1 MISKVK
7 TVSLSR
13 LDRQLLSSFKGRYA
27 RGASGRGWRNK
38 GLYKRRSEI
47 DSLAPFQRLE
57 QELDSKGLFDVR
69 CEKKTWR
76 DLDGERRVF
85 TLARAATTDMWPMGT
100 HYWVRDNALIGARFL
115 ISEDHSHRRLGK
127 ELLLSALT
135 FMSSVSQL
143 KRMEAVVRS
152 KSARFVKDAANWPYI
167 FAGVKTN
174 LAAQEKEGWAHK
186 QDAWQILAWYV
197 LEGVER
203 GHINRYDLTIKHR
216 TFFSLIVPFLIKV
229 SFWRCEN
236 SGSWEEL
243 VAARSS
249 VRAWEHRLLVRLGE
263 VSQNRG
269 FAFIDDGFTRYKAS
283 LPAAYKKRSLLEAIK
298 VAERRVT
305 KEMLQDLPYESP
317 SYKRG
322 DPRRREAD
330 AALIYLL
337 QIDYPRFFAA
347 RIGRSA
353 QWAETLEGLILRTVS
368 TLDDKVTGG
377 IARYGN
383 DSYQRQGFFRY
394 RTVAKLQELYG
405 SPSGDASSH
414 FVGRDKVVPRGRKA
428 AWTHFVWQ
436 LAAWAG
442 RRYLVT
448 GDLKDKARHDRFF
461 CRGMSL
467 ITGDKETSIDWD
479 ASGKARILSIPP
491 FRMPECYISDK
502 LPGGDVAIFPSPHTP
517 LNWAVGEMFDAFQ
530 IRRQVLAH
538 VTDVPVRT

>member
-1 MISKVK
+1 MTPKVK
-7 TVSLSR
+7 TASLSR
-13 LDRQLLSSFKGRYA
+13 LDRELLSSFKDRYA
-27 RGASGRGWRNK
+27 RVASSRGWRNK
-38 GLYKRRSEI
+38 ELYKRRSEI
-47 DSLAPFQRLE
+47 DSLAQFQRLE
-57 QELDSKGLFDVR
+57 RELESKGLFDVR
-69 CEKKTWR
+69 CEKRTWR

-115 ISEDHSHRRLGK
+115 LSENHNHRRLGK

-152 KSARFVKDAANWPYI
+152 KSAGFVKDAANWPYI

-174 LAAQEKEGWAHK
+174 LAAHEKEEWAHK

-197 LEGVER
+197 LEGIER
-203 GHINRYDLTIKHR
+203 GLITRHDLTAKHR
-216 TFFSLIVPFLIKV
+216 NFLSLIVPFLIKV

-249 VRAWEHRLLVRLGE
+249 VRAWEHRLIVRLGE
-263 VSQNRG
+263 FSQNRG
-269 FAFIDDGFTRYKAS
+269 FAFIDDGFTRHRAYLAGT
-283 LPAAYKKRSLLEAIK
+283 YKKRSLLEAIK
-298 VAERRVT
+298 VAERSVA

-317 SYKRG
+317 SYKRS
-322 DPRRREAD
+322 DPRRRQGD

-337 QIDYPRFFAA
+337 QIDYPRFLAA
-347 RIGRSA
+347 RVGRSA
-353 QWAETLEGLILRTVS
+353 QWAEALEGLIFKTVS
-368 TLDDKVTGG
+368 KLDDKVTGG

-394 RTVAKLQELYG
+394 LTVAKLQKLYG
-405 SPSGDASSH
+405 APSGDASSH

-442 RRYLVT
+442 RRYLRT
-448 GDLKDKARHDRFF
+448 GDLKDKAMHDRFF
-461 CRGMSL
+461 RRGMSL
-467 ITGDKETSIDWD
+467 ITGDRETSIDWD
-479 ASGKARILSIPP
+479 ASGKARILSIHPY
-491 FRMPECYISDK
+491 RMPECYISDK

-530 IRRQVLAH
+530 IRRQVLASP
-538 VTDVPVRT
+538 T

>member
-1 MISKVK
+1 MIPKVK
-7 TVSLSR
+7 TASLSR
-13 LDRQLLSSFKGRYA
+13 LDRELISSFKDRYA
-27 RGASGRGWRNK
+27 RVASSRGWRNK

-47 DSLAPFQRLE
+47 DSLAQFQRLE
-57 QELDSKGLFDVR
+57 RELESKGLFDVR
-69 CEKKTWR
+69 CEKRTWR

-115 ISEDHSHRRLGK
+115 LSENHNHRRLGK

-143 KRMEAVVRS
+143 KRMEAVVLS
-152 KSARFVKDAANWPYI
+152 KSAGFLKDAANWPYI

-174 LAAQEKEGWAHK
+174 LAAHEKEEWAHK

-197 LEGVER
+197 LEGIER
-203 GHINRYDLTIKHR
+203 GLITRHDLTAKHR
-216 TFFSLIVPFLIKV
+216 NFLSLIVPFLIKV

-249 VRAWEHRLLVRLGE
+249 VRAWEHRLIVRLGE
-263 VSQNRG
+263 FSQNRG
-269 FAFIDDGFTRYKAS
+269 FAFIDDGFTRHRNS
-283 LPAAYKKRSLLEAIK
+283 LAGTYKKRSLLEAIK
-298 VAERRVT
+298 VAERSVA

-317 SYKRG
+317 SYKRS
-322 DPRRREAD
+322 DPRRRQAD

-337 QIDYPRFFAA
+337 QIDYPRFLAA
-347 RIGRSA
+347 RVGRSA
-353 QWAETLEGLILRTVS
+353 QWAEALEGLIFKTVS
-368 TLDDKVTGG
+368 KLDDKVTGG

-394 RTVAKLQELYG
+394 LTVAKLQKLYG
-405 SPSGDASSH
+405 APSGDASSH

-442 RRYLVT
+442 RRYLRT
-448 GDLKDKARHDRFF
+448 GDLKDKAMHDRFF
-461 CRGMSL
+461 RRGMSL
-467 ITGDKETSIDWD
+467 ITGDRETSIDWD
-479 ASGKARILSIPP
+479 ASGKARILSIHPY
-491 FRMPECYISDK
+491 RMPECYISDK

-530 IRRQVLAH
+530 IRRQVLASP
-538 VTDVPVRT
+538 T

>member
-1 MISKVK
+1 MIPKVK
-7 TVSLSR
+7 TASLSR
-13 LDRQLLSSFKGRYA
+13 LDRELISSFKDRYA
-27 RGASGRGWRNK
+27 RVASSRGWRNK
-38 GLYKRRSEI
+38 ELYKRRSEI
-47 DSLAPFQRLE
+47 DSLAQFQRLE
-57 QELDSKGLFDVR
+57 RELESKGLFDVR
-69 CEKKTWR
+69 CEKRTWR

-115 ISEDHSHRRLGK
+115 LSENHNHRRLGK

-152 KSARFVKDAANWPYI
+152 KSAGFVKDAANWPYI

-174 LAAQEKEGWAHK
+174 LAAHEKEEWAHK

-197 LEGVER
+197 LEGIER
-203 GHINRYDLTIKHR
+203 GLITRHDLTAKHR
-216 TFFSLIVPFLIKV
+216 NFLSLIVPFLIKV

-249 VRAWEHRLLVRLGE
+249 VRAWEHRLIVRLGE
-263 VSQNRG
+263 FSQNRG
-269 FAFIDDGFTRYKAS
+269 FAFIDDGFTRHRNS
-283 LPAAYKKRSLLEAIK
+283 LAGTYKKRSLLEAIK
-298 VAERRVT
+298 VAERSVA

-317 SYKRG
+317 SYKRS
-322 DPRRREAD
+322 DPRRRQAD

-337 QIDYPRFFAA
+337 QIDYPRFLAA
-347 RIGRSA
+347 RVGRSA
-353 QWAETLEGLILRTVS
+353 QWAEALEGLIFKTVS
-368 TLDDKVTGG
+368 KLDDKVTGG

-394 RTVAKLQELYG
+394 LTVAKLQKLYG
-405 SPSGDASSH
+405 APSGDASSH

-442 RRYLVT
+442 RRYLRT
-448 GDLKDKARHDRFF
+448 GDLKDKAMHDRFF
-461 CRGMSL
+461 RRGMSL
-467 ITGDKETSIDWD
+467 ITGDRETSIDWD
-479 ASGKARILSIPP
+479 ASGKARILSIHPY
-491 FRMPECYISDK
+491 RMPECYISDK

-530 IRRQVLAH
+530 IRRQVLASP
-538 VTDVPVRT
+538 T

>member
-1 MISKVK
+1 MTPKVK
-7 TVSLSR
+7 TASLSR
-13 LDRQLLSSFKGRYA
+13 LDRELLSSFKDRYA
-27 RGASGRGWRNK
+27 RVASSRGWRNK
-38 GLYKRRSEI
+38 ELYKRRSEI
-47 DSLAPFQRLE
+47 DSLAQFQRLE
-57 QELDSKGLFDVR
+57 RELESKGLFDVR
-69 CEKKTWR
+69 CEKRTWR

-85 TLARAATTDMWPMGT
+85 TLARAATTEMWPMGT

-115 ISEDHSHRRLGK
+115 LSENHNHRRLGK

-152 KSARFVKDAANWPYI
+152 KSAGFVKDAANWPYI

-174 LAAQEKEGWAHK
+174 LAAHEKEEWAHK

-197 LEGVER
+197 LEGIER
-203 GHINRYDLTIKHR
+203 GLITRHDLTAKHR
-216 TFFSLIVPFLIKV
+216 NFLSLIVPFLIKV

-249 VRAWEHRLLVRLGE
+249 VRAWEHRLIVRLGE
-263 VSQNRG
+263 FSQNRG
-269 FAFIDDGFTRYKAS
+269 FAFIDDGFTRYRTSIAGT
-283 LPAAYKKRSLLEAIK
+283 YKKRSLLEAIK
-298 VAERRVT
+298 VAERSVA

-317 SYKRG
+317 SYKRS
-322 DPRRREAD
+322 DPRCRQAD

-337 QIDYPRFFAA
+337 QIDYPRFLAA
-347 RIGRSA
+347 RVGRSA
-353 QWAETLEGLILRTVS
+353 QWAEALEGLIFKTVS
-368 TLDDKVTGG
+368 KLDDKVTGG

-394 RTVAKLQELYG
+394 LTVAKLQKLYG
-405 SPSGDASSH
+405 APSGDASSH

-442 RRYLVT
+442 RRYLRT
-448 GDLKDKARHDRFF
+448 GDLKDKALHDRFF
-461 CRGMSL
+461 RRGMSL
-467 ITGDKETSIDWD
+467 ITGDRETSIDWD
-479 ASGKARILSIPP
+479 ASGKARILSIHPY
-491 FRMPECYISDK
+491 RMPECYISDK

-530 IRRQVLAH
+530 IRRQVLASP
-538 VTDVPVRT
+538 T

>member
-1 MISKVK
+1 MTPKVK
-7 TVSLSR
+7 TASLSR
-13 LDRQLLSSFKGRYA
+13 LDRELLSSFKDRYA
-27 RGASGRGWRNK
+27 RVASSRGWRNK
-38 GLYKRRSEI
+38 ELYKRRSEI
-47 DSLAPFQRLE
+47 DSLAQFQRLE
-57 QELDSKGLFDVR
+57 RELESKGLFDVR
-69 CEKKTWR
+69 CEKRTWR

-115 ISEDHSHRRLGK
+115 LSENHNHRRLGK

-152 KSARFVKDAANWPYI
+152 KSAGFVKDAANWPYI

-174 LAAQEKEGWAHK
+174 LAAHEKEEWAHK

-197 LEGVER
+197 LEGIER
-203 GHINRYDLTIKHR
+203 GLITRHDLTAKHR
-216 TFFSLIVPFLIKV
+216 NFLSLIVPFLIKV

-249 VRAWEHRLLVRLGE
+249 VRAWEHRLIVRLGE
-263 VSQNRG
+263 FSQNRG
-269 FAFIDDGFTRYKAS
+269 FAFIDDGFTRYRTSIAGT
-283 LPAAYKKRSLLEAIK
+283 YKKRSLLEAIK
-298 VAERRVT
+298 VAERSVA

-317 SYKRG
+317 SYKRS
-322 DPRRREAD
+322 DPRCRQAD

-337 QIDYPRFFAA
+337 QIDYPRFLAA
-347 RIGRSA
+347 RVGRSA
-353 QWAETLEGLILRTVS
+353 QWAEALEGLIFKTVS
-368 TLDDKVTGG
+368 KLDDKVTGG

-394 RTVAKLQELYG
+394 LTVAKLQKLYG
-405 SPSGDASSH
+405 APSGDASSH

-442 RRYLVT
+442 RRYLRT
-448 GDLKDKARHDRFF
+448 GDLKDKALHDRFF
-461 CRGMSL
+461 RRGMSL
-467 ITGDKETSIDWD
+467 ITGDRETSIDWD
-479 ASGKARILSIPP
+479 ASGKARILSIHPY
-491 FRMPECYISDK
+491 RMPECYISDK

-530 IRRQVLAH
+530 IRRQVLASP
-538 VTDVPVRT
+538 T

>member
-1 MISKVK
+1 MIPKVK
-7 TVSLSR
+7 TASLSR
-13 LDRQLLSSFKGRYA
+13 LDRELISSFKDRYA
-27 RGASGRGWRNK
+27 RVASSRGWRNK
-38 GLYKRRSEI
+38 ELYKRRSEI
-47 DSLAPFQRLE
+47 DSLAQFQRLE
-57 QELDSKGLFDVR
+57 RELESKGLFDVR
-69 CEKKTWR
+69 CEKRTWR

-115 ISEDHSHRRLGK
+115 LSENHNHRRLGK

-143 KRMEAVVRS
+143 KRMEAVVLS
-152 KSARFVKDAANWPYI
+152 KSAGFLKDAANWPYI

-174 LAAQEKEGWAHK
+174 LAAHEKEEWAHK

-197 LEGVER
+197 LEGIER
-203 GHINRYDLTIKHR
+203 GLITRHDLTAKHR
-216 TFFSLIVPFLIKV
+216 NFLSLIVPFLIKV

-249 VRAWEHRLLVRLGE
+249 VRAWEHRLIVRLGE
-263 VSQNRG
+263 FSQNRG
-269 FAFIDDGFTRYKAS
+269 FAFIDDGFTRHRNS
-283 LPAAYKKRSLLEAIK
+283 LAGTYKKRSLLEAIK
-298 VAERRVT
+298 VAERSVA

-317 SYKRG
+317 SYKRS
-322 DPRRREAD
+322 DPRRRQAD

-337 QIDYPRFFAA
+337 QIDYPRFLAA
-347 RIGRSA
+347 RVGRSA
-353 QWAETLEGLILRTVS
+353 QWAEALEGLIFKTVS
-368 TLDDKVTGG
+368 KLDDKVTGG

-394 RTVAKLQELYG
+394 LTVAKLQKLYG
-405 SPSGDASSH
+405 APSGDASSH

-442 RRYLVT
+442 RRYLRT
-448 GDLKDKARHDRFF
+448 GDLKDKAMHDRFF
-461 CRGMSL
+461 RRGMSL
-467 ITGDKETSIDWD
+467 ITGDRETSIDWD
-479 ASGKARILSIPP
+479 ASGKARILSIHPY
-491 FRMPECYISDK
+491 RMPECYISDK

-530 IRRQVLAH
+530 IRRQVLASP
-538 VTDVPVRT
+538 T

>member
-1 MISKVK
+1 MTPKVK

-13 LDRQLLSSFKGRYA
+13 LDRELLSSFKDRYA
-27 RGASGRGWRNK
+27 RVASSRGWRNK

-47 DSLAPFQRLE
+47 DSLAQFQRLE
-57 QELDSKGLFDVR
+57 RELESKGLFDVR
-69 CEKKTWR
+69 CEKRTWR

-115 ISEDHSHRRLGK
+115 LSENHNHRRLGK

-143 KRMEAVVRS
+143 KRMEAIVRS
-152 KSARFVKDAANWPYI
+152 KSAGFVKDAANWPYI

-174 LAAQEKEGWAHK
+174 LAAHEKEEWAHK

-197 LEGVER
+197 LEGIER
-203 GHINRYDLTIKHR
+203 GLITRHDLTAKHR
-216 TFFSLIVPFLIKV
+216 NFLSLIVPFLIKV

-249 VRAWEHRLLVRLGE
+249 VRAWEHRLIVRLGE
-263 VSQNRG
+263 FSQNRG
-269 FAFIDDGFTRYKAS
+269 FAFIDDGFTRHRAYLAGT
-283 LPAAYKKRSLLEAIK
+283 YKKRSLLEAIK
-298 VAERRVT
+298 VAERSVA

-317 SYKRG
+317 SYKRS
-322 DPRRREAD
+322 DPRRRQGD

-337 QIDYPRFFAA
+337 QIDYPRFLAA
-347 RIGRSA
+347 RVGRSA
-353 QWAETLEGLILRTVS
+353 QWAEALEGLIFKTVS
-368 TLDDKVTGG
+368 KLDDKVTGG

-394 RTVAKLQELYG
+394 LTVAKLQKLYG
-405 SPSGDASSH
+405 APSGDASSH

-442 RRYLVT
+442 RRYLRT
-448 GDLKDKARHDRFF
+448 GDLKDKAMHDRFF
-461 CRGMSL
+461 RRGMSL
-467 ITGDKETSIDWD
+467 ITGDRETSIDWD
-479 ASGKARILSIPP
+479 ASGKARILSIHPY
-491 FRMPECYISDK
+491 RMPECYISDK

-530 IRRQVLAH
+530 IRRQVLASP
-538 VTDVPVRT
+538 T

>member
-1 MISKVK
+1 MTPKVK
-7 TVSLSR
+7 TASLSR
-13 LDRQLLSSFKGRYA
+13 LDRELLSSFKDRYA
-27 RGASGRGWRNK
+27 RGSSGKGWRNK

-47 DSLAPFQRLE
+47 DSLGQFQRLE
-57 QELDSKGLFDVR
+57 RELESKGLFDVR
-69 CEKKTWR
+69 CEKRTWR

-115 ISEDHSHRRLGK
+115 LSENHNHRRLGK

-152 KSARFVKDAANWPYI
+152 KSAGFVKDAANWPYI

-174 LAAQEKEGWAHK
+174 LAAHEKEEWAHK

-197 LEGVER
+197 LEGTEKGLITR
-203 GHINRYDLTIKHR
+203 HDLTAKHR
-216 TFFSLIVPFLIKV
+216 NFLSLIVPFLIKV

-249 VRAWEHRLLVRLGE
+249 VRAWEHRLIVRLGE
-263 VSQNRG
+263 FSQNRG
-269 FAFIDDGFTRYKAS
+269 FAFIDDGFTRHKAY
-283 LPAAYKKRSLLEAIK
+283 LAGTYKKRSLLEAIK
-298 VAERRVT
+298 VAERSVA

-317 SYKRG
+317 SYKRS
-322 DPRRREAD
+322 DPRRRQAD

-337 QIDYPRFFAA
+337 QIDYPRFLAA
-347 RIGRSA
+347 RVGRSA
-353 QWAETLEGLILRTVS
+353 QWAEALEGLIFKTVS
-368 TLDDKVTGG
+368 KLDDKVTGG

-394 RTVAKLQELYG
+394 LTVAKLQKLYG
-405 SPSGDASSH
+405 APSGDASSH

-442 RRYLVT
+442 RRYLRT
-448 GDLKDKARHDRFF
+448 RELKDKAMHDRFF
-461 CRGMSL
+461 RRGMSL
-467 ITGDKETSIDWD
+467 ITGDRETSIDWD
-479 ASGKARILSIPP
+479 ASGKARILSIHPY
-491 FRMPECYISDK
+491 RMPECYISDK

-530 IRRQVLAH
+530 IRRQVLASP
-538 VTDVPVRT
+538 T

>member
-1 MISKVK
+1 MTPKVK
-7 TVSLSR
+7 TASLSR
-13 LDRQLLSSFKGRYA
+13 LDRELISSFKDRYA
-27 RGASGRGWRNK
+27 RVASSRGWRNK
-38 GLYKRRSEI
+38 ELYKRRSEI
-47 DSLAPFQRLE
+47 DSLAQFQRLE
-57 QELDSKGLFDVR
+57 RELESKGLFDVR
-69 CEKKTWR
+69 CEKRTWR

-115 ISEDHSHRRLGK
+115 LSENHNHRRLGK

-143 KRMEAVVRS
+143 KRMEAVVLS
-152 KSARFVKDAANWPYI
+152 KSAGFLKDAANWPYI

-174 LAAQEKEGWAHK
+174 LAAHEKEEWAHK

-197 LEGVER
+197 LEGIER
-203 GHINRYDLTIKHR
+203 GLITRHDLTAKHR
-216 TFFSLIVPFLIKV
+216 NFLSLIVPFLIKV

-249 VRAWEHRLLVRLGE
+249 VRAWEHRLIARLGE
-263 VSQNRG
+263 FSQNRG
-269 FAFIDDGFTRYKAS
+269 FAFIDDGFTRYRNS
-283 LPAAYKKRSLLEAIK
+283 LAGTYKKRSLLEAIK
-298 VAERRVT
+298 VAERSVA

-317 SYKRG
+317 SYKRS
-322 DPRRREAD
+322 DPRRRQAD

-337 QIDYPRFFAA
+337 QIDYPRFLAA
-347 RIGRSA
+347 RVGRSA
-353 QWAETLEGLILRTVS
+353 QWAEALEGLIFKTVS
-368 TLDDKVTGG
+368 KLDDKVTGG

-394 RTVAKLQELYG
+394 LTVAKLQKLYG
-405 SPSGDASSH
+405 APSGDASSH

-442 RRYLVT
+442 RRYLRT
-448 GDLKDKARHDRFF
+448 GDLKDKAMHDRFF
-461 CRGMSL
+461 RRGMSL
-467 ITGDKETSIDWD
+467 ITGDRETSIDWD
-479 ASGKARILSIPP
+479 ASGKARILSIHPY
-491 FRMPECYISDK
+491 RMPECYISDK

-530 IRRQVLAH
+530 IRRQVLASP
-538 VTDVPVRT
+538 T